1 MSQNH
6 FRNSRIFLLLTIFG
20 SKNGRKLALFSI
32 VVIGYGDHMEL
43 GANLNISGISPNTV
57 GVEADQDED
66 YHADSISV
74 PRMKSNG
81 GRPKSVHR
89 PGLCSAYE
97 FSGFGHFR
105 IFEIL
110 FFQQFNMDFAL
121 RRGTGTK
128 RRASPQLSLGP
139 GTNNASNSLNTTFPG
154 TETSEA
160 DVKRKRRRTSCAL
173 LHSEVEYAGSSLFSK
188 PTSATRPRHSAIR
201 RYSPSPE
208 NRPVS
213 KMKNVTNEF
222 DFSKLPPEYDT
233 TSVAVLEC
241 LKSDAADFAFKNE
254 IGEKVTV
261 SAKPN
266 TTLNVSSLPDI
277 PIKEE
282 LVSMESS
289 DEDERVVSVVRMADI
304 GAAPFTPTPISV
316 LSLSVA
322 TKSRKK
328 YKPPQPTI
336 KLPRRKSLGVAT
348 RAAAGN
354 EYSLLPPVITEQRSS
369 VLENTNSTTCGSE
382 QMCPGSSDSDNTHG
396 SRPCVLSLVEQ
407 DDAEKEKV
415 EGSGSVSSR
424 PKRHSVG
431 ETLDFLVQDSSLSST
446 QVAVSSVKSSN
457 MDSDV
462 DPALVDKLQAGN
474 SRSEPFGSEAD
485 ALPIPKHLTRI
496 SDVSETQS
504 LMEPEHTKSSHRSTS
519 TDDVS
524 SVEEKEQLSE
534 MEKIS
539 SGARPKRCTIPV
551 RSQGTG
557 KLRNPSV
564 VENAVTTSTLKHS
577 ATLLNVR
584 RSSRCHTLSTKLRDF
599 EHEMKSSEPWKPSKR
614 VDPNSA
620 LSILRRV
627 SKFTRPPRSPSP
639 QPSTVLVSDTQDV
652 KPLLTA
658 HPVVIPPDE
667 NVTEDLKRS
676 VQVEQSDAADVIGIK
691 KELVTDNTPSEN
703 VDSDSQTVSTVSAA
717 MSSLV
722 QAGRIS
728 SRAVRPSS
736 RFVNADFVS
745 PLLDRKSSRF
755 TFNSSDSVS
764 HASTTVECSVEDNS
778 NTKSDNNE
786 VNDDQKTTDCKEVDD
801 LSTDTV
807 QPGPSKSLPSNV
819 LLHSMETRRRSKSK
833 KTHGV
838 KIKLKIFNFGNFP
851 RVRVVEDTSS
861 SKVEEEVAAFAP
873 EPTLKKKASLKK
885 YTSPWSHYIPSIKP
899 VLGNIYYG
907 DGTVEKLGVSV
918 NAVMDRLLAEVC
930 QDGITRHSAIV
941 NKREKRKRIEP
952 FHQHELGLRARGGKH
967 ALLQKDF
974 HYPSLKRGTKAEIR
988 KHEELRRQR
997 SRKVM
1002 SQLAESTRQGEEKS
1016 NLSRFGSTHPSG
1028 KCDFRSKP
1036 RDPSPVD
1043 PEKEE
1048 RLRLEEQQREKVK
1061 RLTMP
1066 ISFNTFLS
1074 SKTSVLTAQPLLQ
1087 PQRSSNRAPIP
1098 DHFYRELLCEYS
1110 GTREPV
1116 EDSWNDFDM
1125 DVDDGIDVTTIEA
1138 VHIPKLDDYVA
1149 PPVLDQSAEP
1159 VAIAVEKMLLRPS
1172 LALEQP
1178 ELRRNLLL
1186 MATECISALHIAR
1199 LSAVGREAAVVVYN
1213 VVTFQASKMR
1223 DVICMFSKNC
1233 QVKSIVRSTQND
1245 SNPWPEITRIVG
1257 KYVES
1262 NVVEPDAADLDRTIV
1277 QASLSDVVFV
1287 LVAPSISIGDFSVRD
1302 RHYDPV
1308 FRWLRE
1314 IGNPGSVL
1322 VRVKIDE
1329 TSSTTISDV
1338 FFTAVNIISSVVTK
1352 MVRDYRQKRVV
1363 LVGWGTTCCFNH
1375 VVLNSVPGVSA
1386 IIDLGYPL
1394 LTIDG
1399 PRGEPDDDI
1408 LLTYCPTLFVVGA
1421 QACDYHP
1428 GFMKM
1433 MRSNMIMPSGL
1444 VVIGHANSNLL
1455 VSCATL
1461 SRLRITQ
1468 RTVSRCIVEQICDF
1482 LSMEWSKRERSRLV
1496 PVPLNDTFK
1505 IDLTQLKNDEK
1516 AAHASRKP
1524 KDDVAHGRKRK
1535 LSSTPLQSPTQRET
1549 SPSLLPISQLDNM
1562 RSNFHNLLKKAGNEK
1577 LVRST
1582 EERLLLLGNFKE
1594 PRPPTKSGKVLFV
1607 NKEFRR
1613 AWGYVIMMHIGVT
1626 DVMQL
1631 MIHAY
1636 SGMLFATNINL
1647 DMYTDKVVGAALT
1660 GLWFITL
1667 ALTLFLTLN
1676 RLTTILLSRWFPVVT
1691 SMTLTYASFIACY
1704 ISFAVPFA
1712 LKLLP
1717 NCNYVFFAESSSWEF
1732 LPTDSIVSAALST
1745 IGNYLILAIVI
1756 LSVITYTSIFCY
1768 LECFNRDKLSKH
1780 EYRITIQ
1787 EITVLFHN
1795 DGPTSHNFFKAC
1807 WCCTN
1812 GCRREILGGSTM
1824 FVPLL
1829 LISAIALRPSICR
1842 QLIESA
1848 ASYMKTDYLTIEISV
1863 LYNDL
1868 RKQDM

>member
-1 MSQNH
+1 
-6 FRNSRIFLLLTIFG
+6 
-20 SKNGRKLALFSI
+20 
-32 VVIGYGDHMEL
+32 MEL
-43 GANLNISGISPNTV
+43 GANLNLSGISPNTV

-66 YHADSISV
+66 YHVDSISV

-81 GRPKSVHR
+81 GQPKSVHR
-89 PGLCSAYE
+89 SGLCSAYE
-97 FSGFGHFR
+97 FSSFGHFH
-105 IFEIL
+105 IFEIH
-110 FFQQFNMDFAL
+110 FCQQF
-121 RRGTGTK
+121 
-128 RRASPQLSLGP
+128 
-139 GTNNASNSLNTTFPG
+139 
-154 TETSEA
+154 
-160 DVKRKRRRTSCAL
+160 
-173 LHSEVEYAGSSLFSK
+173 
-188 PTSATRPRHSAIR
+188 
-201 RYSPSPE
+201 
-208 NRPVS
+208 
-213 KMKNVTNEF
+213 NEF

-241 LKSDAADFAFKNE
+241 LKCDAADFAFKNE

-266 TTLNVSSLPDI
+266 TTLPLAFPYFSGKIETVA
-277 PIKEE
+277 
-282 LVSMESS
+282 VT
-289 DEDERVVSVVRMADI
+289 EDEKVVPVVRMADI
-304 GAAPFTPTPISV
+304 GAAPFTPTPISI

-336 KLPRRKSLGVAT
+336 K
-348 RAAAGN
+348 
-354 EYSLLPPVITEQRSS
+354 
-369 VLENTNSTTCGSE
+369 TNSTTGGSE
-382 QMCPGSSDSDNTHG
+382 QMCPGSSDSDNTQG
-396 SRPCVLSLVEQ
+396 SRPSVLNPLEQ
-407 DDAEKEKV
+407 DDEMPAEKEKV
-415 EGSGSVSSR
+415 EGSSSASSR

-431 ETLDFLVQDSSLSST
+431 ETLDCLAQDSSLSST
-446 QVAVSSVKSSN
+446 QVAVSSLKSSN

-462 DPALVDKLQAGN
+462 DTALVDELQAEN
-474 SRSEPFGSEAD
+474 SRPEAFGTEAG
-485 ALPIPKHLTRI
+485 ALPIPEDSIRI
-496 SDVSETQS
+496 SDGPEAQN
-504 LMEPEHTKSSHRSTS
+504 LMDPVHTKSSHRSTS

-524 SVEEKEQLSE
+524 SVEEREQISE
-534 MEKIS
+534 IEKIG
-539 SGARPKRCTIPV
+539 SGTRPKRCPIPM
-551 RSQGTG
+551 RSHGTG
-557 KLRNPSV
+557 KVRNLSLV
-564 VENAVTTSTLKHS
+564 DSAVTTSTSKHS
-577 ATLLNVR
+577 PTLLNVR

-599 EHEMKSSEPWKPSKR
+599 EHEVKGSEPWKPSKR

-627 SKFTRPPRSPSP
+627 SKYTRPPRSPSP
-639 QPSTVLVSDTQDV
+639 QPSTVLVSDIQDV

-658 HPVVIPPDE
+658 HPVVIPSDE

-676 VQVEQSDAADVIGIK
+676 VQVEQSDAADVIGMK
-691 KELVTDNTPSEN
+691 RELVTNDTPSEN
-703 VDSDSQTVSTVSAA
+703 VDSVAPLKSPTSSNEFDSHTRNETVVSQTTSTGSAA
-717 MSSLV
+717 SSSLA

-745 PLLDRKSSRF
+745 PLLDRKLSRL
-755 TFNSSDSVS
+755 TSNSSESVS
-764 HASTTVECSVEDNS
+764 HASTAVECSVEDNS
-778 NTKSDNNE
+778 NAKPDNNE
-786 VNDDQKTTDCKEVDD
+786 VNDNQKTSDCKEADD

-807 QPGPSKSLPSNV
+807 QPGPSKPLPGNV
-819 LLHSMETRRRSKSK
+819 PLHSMETRRRSKSK

-861 SKVEEEVAAFAP
+861 SKVEEEVAVFTP
-873 EPTLKKKASLKK
+873 EPTLKKKASVKK

-941 NKREKRKRIEP
+941 NKREKRKRMEP
-952 FHQHELGLRARGGKH
+952 FHQHELALRARSGKH
-967 ALLQKDF
+967 TLLQKDF
-974 HYPSLKRGTKAEIR
+974 HYPSLKRGSKAEIR

-1002 SQLAESTRQGEEKS
+1002 SQLAESTRQSEEKS
-1016 NLSRFGSTHPSG
+1016 NLSRFGSAHPSG
-1028 KCDFRSKP
+1028 KYDFRSKP
-1036 RDPSPVD
+1036 RDLSPVD
-1043 PEKEE
+1043 REKEE
-1048 RLRLEEQQREKVK
+1048 RLRLEEQQREKQR

-1110 GTREPV
+1110 GAREPV

-1159 VAIAVEKMLLRPS
+1159 VAIAVEKMLMRPS
-1172 LALEQP
+1172 LYAEEDGISYLHERALEQP

-1186 MATECISALHIAR
+1186 MATECISALHIAQ

-1262 NVVEPDAADLDRTIV
+1262 NVIEPDAADLDRTIV

-1338 FFTAVNIISSVVTK
+1338 FFTAVNIISTVVTK

-1433 MRSNMIMPSGL
+1433 MRSNMI
-1444 VVIGHANSNLL
+1444 
-1455 VSCATL
+1455 T
-1461 SRLRITQ
+1461 
-1468 RTVSRCIVEQICDF
+1468 
-1482 LSMEWSKRERSRLV
+1482 
-1496 PVPLNDTFK
+1496 
-1505 IDLTQLKNDEK
+1505 
-1516 AAHASRKP
+1516 
-1524 KDDVAHGRKRK
+1524 
-1535 LSSTPLQSPTQRET
+1535 
-1549 SPSLLPISQLDNM
+1549 
-1562 RSNFHNLLKKAGNEK
+1562 GNEK
-1577 LVRST
+1577 PVKST

-1594 PRPPTKSGKVLFV
+1594 PRPPAKSGKVDFLFYA
-1607 NKEFRR
+1607 K
-1613 AWGYVIMMHIGVT
+1613 Y
-1626 DVMQL
+1626 
-1631 MIHAY
+1631 
-1636 SGMLFATNINL
+1636 
-1647 DMYTDKVVGAALT
+1647 
-1660 GLWFITL
+1660 
-1667 ALTLFLTLN
+1667 FL
-1676 RLTTILLSRWFPVVT
+1676 
-1691 SMTLTYASFIACY
+1691 
-1704 ISFAVPFA
+1704 
-1712 LKLLP
+1712 
-1717 NCNYVFFAESSSWEF
+1717 
-1732 LPTDSIVSAALST
+1732 
-1745 IGNYLILAIVI
+1745 
-1756 LSVITYTSIFCY
+1756 
-1768 LECFNRDKLSKH
+1768 
-1780 EYRITIQ
+1780 
-1787 EITVLFHN
+1787 
-1795 DGPTSHNFFKAC
+1795 
-1807 WCCTN
+1807 
-1812 GCRREILGGSTM
+1812 
-1824 FVPLL
+1824 
-1829 LISAIALRPSICR
+1829 
-1842 QLIESA
+1842 
-1848 ASYMKTDYLTIEISV
+1848 
-1863 LYNDL
+1863 
-1868 RKQDM
+1868 

>member
-1 MSQNH
+1 
-6 FRNSRIFLLLTIFG
+6 
-20 SKNGRKLALFSI
+20 
-32 VVIGYGDHMEL
+32 MEL

-89 PGLCSAYE
+89 PG
-97 FSGFGHFR
+97 
-105 IFEIL
+105 
-110 FFQQFNMDFAL
+110 
-121 RRGTGTK
+121 TK
-128 RRASPQLSLGP
+128 RRASPQLWLGP

-213 KMKNVTNEF
+213 KMKNVTNVVPQKAKQQSQIMEF

-328 YKPPQPTI
+328 YKPPHPTI

-382 QMCPGSSDSDNTHG
+382 QMCPGSSDSNNTHG

-407 DDAEKEKV
+407 DDEIPAEKEKV

-431 ETLDFLVQDSSLSST
+431 ETLDFLVQVVQGGRSTSRKRSFDTGRKSLDSSLSST

-485 ALPIPKHLTRI
+485 ALPIPKHSARI

-504 LMEPEHTKSSHRSTS
+504 LMDPEHTKSSHRSTS

-564 VENAVTTSTLKHS
+564 VENAVTTSTLKRS

-691 KELVTDNTPSEN
+691 KELITDNTPSEN
-703 VDSDSQTVSTVSAA
+703 VDSVAPLKSSALSIEIDSHTRDETIDSQTVSTVSAA

-941 NKREKRKRIEP
+941 NKREKRKRNIEKARERVNRLKEEKAAREAQGLVTVATKSTRIEP

-1116 EDSWNDFDM
+1116 EDSWVVFVLFYDFDM

-1172 LALEQP
+1172 LYAEEDGISYLHERALEQP

-1223 DVICMFSKNC
+1223 DVICMFSKEREEAVFWMHRYLIEMLPVELLASYLFLLRHTRLLNC

-1277 QASLSDVVFV
+1277 
-1287 LVAPSISIGDFSVRD
+1287 
-1302 RHYDPV
+1302 
-1308 FRWLRE
+1308 
-1314 IGNPGSVL
+1314 
-1322 VRVKIDE
+1322 VK
-1329 TSSTTISDV
+1329 S
-1338 FFTAVNIISSVVTK
+1338 
-1352 MVRDYRQKRVV
+1352 
-1363 LVGWGTTCCFNH
+1363 
-1375 VVLNSVPGVSA
+1375 
-1386 IIDLGYPL
+1386 
-1394 LTIDG
+1394 
-1399 PRGEPDDDI
+1399 
-1408 LLTYCPTLFVVGA
+1408 
-1421 QACDYHP
+1421 
-1428 GFMKM
+1428 
-1433 MRSNMIMPSGL
+1433 
-1444 VVIGHANSNLL
+1444 
-1455 VSCATL
+1455 
-1461 SRLRITQ
+1461 
-1468 RTVSRCIVEQICDF
+1468 
-1482 LSMEWSKRERSRLV
+1482 
-1496 PVPLNDTFK
+1496 
-1505 IDLTQLKNDEK
+1505 
-1516 AAHASRKP
+1516 
-1524 KDDVAHGRKRK
+1524 
-1535 LSSTPLQSPTQRET
+1535 
-1549 SPSLLPISQLDNM
+1549 
-1562 RSNFHNLLKKAGNEK
+1562 
-1577 LVRST
+1577 
-1582 EERLLLLGNFKE
+1582 
-1594 PRPPTKSGKVLFV
+1594 
-1607 NKEFRR
+1607 
-1613 AWGYVIMMHIGVT
+1613 
-1626 DVMQL
+1626 
-1631 MIHAY
+1631 
-1636 SGMLFATNINL
+1636 
-1647 DMYTDKVVGAALT
+1647 
-1660 GLWFITL
+1660 
-1667 ALTLFLTLN
+1667 
-1676 RLTTILLSRWFPVVT
+1676 
-1691 SMTLTYASFIACY
+1691 
-1704 ISFAVPFA
+1704 
-1712 LKLLP
+1712 
-1717 NCNYVFFAESSSWEF
+1717 
-1732 LPTDSIVSAALST
+1732 
-1745 IGNYLILAIVI
+1745 
-1756 LSVITYTSIFCY
+1756 
-1768 LECFNRDKLSKH
+1768 
-1780 EYRITIQ
+1780 
-1787 EITVLFHN
+1787 
-1795 DGPTSHNFFKAC
+1795 
-1807 WCCTN
+1807 
-1812 GCRREILGGSTM
+1812 
-1824 FVPLL
+1824 
-1829 LISAIALRPSICR
+1829 
-1842 QLIESA
+1842 
-1848 ASYMKTDYLTIEISV
+1848 
-1863 LYNDL
+1863 
-1868 RKQDM
+1868 